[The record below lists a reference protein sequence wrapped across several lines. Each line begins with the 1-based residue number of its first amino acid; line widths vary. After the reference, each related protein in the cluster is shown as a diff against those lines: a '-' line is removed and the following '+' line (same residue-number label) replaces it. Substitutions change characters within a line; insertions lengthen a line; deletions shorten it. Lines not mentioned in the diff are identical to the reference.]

1 MTNCKNCGIEW
12 NWWLC
17 VKKSFRFTRAMRC
30 PNCNEKQYQST
41 TSMRRT
47 SIISM
52 IPILI
57 IPITVLFDI
66 PLIAAA
72 LLAIVLF
79 LVAIGIGPMTLT
91 LSNEEEPLW

>member
-1 MTNCKNCGIEW
+1 
-12 NWWLC
+12 
-17 VKKSFRFTRAMRC
+17 
-30 PNCNEKQYQST
+30 
-41 TSMRRT
+41 
-47 SIISM
+47 M

-66 PLIAAA
+66 PLITQA

-79 LVAIGIGPMTLT
+79 VFAIGIGPMTFT